1 MEDKFIYQN
10 ENEIQLLS
18 SQCEVC
24 IYYNDGGYSSEC
36 PTEKLKEIQSNIC
49 ECSKKTIK
57 SLLD

>member
-1 MEDKFIYQN
+1 MENKFIYQN

-24 IYYNDGGYSSEC
+24 IHYNGGNYSDEC
-36 PTEKLKEIQSNIC
+36 PTEKLKEIQNNIC
-49 ECSKKTIK
+49 KCSKKAIK